1 MDHTSDIMLLPEI
14 GHTSS
19 REAERTNNRK
29 SFIEANTIEMSFEE
43 MKNEHIIPVFVKD
56 NETLISHT
64 EFIETAKRIAVD
76 LFPGE
81 TILKPDIRLSHPIKG
96 RVPEAKDKSA
106 NELLPW
112 EKTIY
117 YERMAFIIEIPSIQ
131 SEIDGNLLS
140 LTLGGVK
147 SFAEDNLYSRSQSD
161 QHFKFFIGFKN
172 TVCTNLCVWTD
183 GYLDDAKVKNIGM
196 LKAGMS
202 SLVSSYNE
210 NFHLQNL
217 KNFTE
222 YSITEQQFSQ
232 IIGKCRMYQHLPQSV
247 KNTITP
253 ILFGD
258 QQMGAVVKDYY
269 KDRSFCKDQHGRINL
284 WKLYNLF
291 TGVNKNSYI
300 DSFLERS
307 VNAYSLVEEI
317 RCALDGKN
325 SWYLN

>member
-1 MDHTSDIMLLPEI
+1 
-14 GHTSS
+14 
-19 REAERTNNRK
+19 
-29 SFIEANTIEMSFEE
+29 
-43 MKNEHIIPVFVKD
+43 
-56 NETLISHT
+56 
-64 EFIETAKRIAVD
+64 
-76 LFPGE
+76 
-81 TILKPDIRLSHPIKG
+81 
-96 RVPEAKDKSA
+96 
-106 NELLPW
+106 
-112 EKTIY
+112 
-117 YERMAFIIEIPSIQ
+117 MAFIIEIPSIQ
-131 SEIDGNLLS
+131 SEIDGNMLS
-140 LTLGGVK
+140 LTIGGVK
-147 SFAEDNLYSRSQSD
+147 SYHQDNLYSRSQSD

-172 TVCTNLCVWTD
+172 SVCTNLCVWTD
-183 GYLDDAKVKNIGM
+183 GYLDDVKVRNVGM

-210 NFHLQNL
+210 NFHLQHL
-217 KNFTE
+217 KKFTE

-232 IIGKCRMYQHLPQSV
+232 IIGKCRMYQHLPQTV

-317 RCALDGKN
+317 RWALDGKN